1 MLGLELA
8 ELDALVELTV
18 VDGNGRLGPC
28 LLCVLAL
35 GQQMQNNDPQRV
47 RVTERYIPAPYA
59 SVFDICF

>member
-35 GQQMQNNDPQRV
+35 GRQMQNNDKYRL
-47 RVTERYIPAPYA
+47 
-59 SVFDICF
+59 

>member
-35 GQQMQNNDPQRV
+35 VRQMQNNVQQRV
-47 RVTERYIPAPYA
+47 
-59 SVFDICF
+59 

>member
-1 MLGLELA
+1 MVPVPDGMLGLELA

-35 GQQMQNNDPQRV
+35 GHKCKTRINIAL
-47 RVTERYIPAPYA
+47 EFRYR
-59 SVFDICF
+59 